1 MRALLLL
8 LALLSSVAHAA
19 DYYWL
24 ASYGTGTGQ
33 GATPKAAYLARCQS
47 MPADVSY
54 GMCKTAQFTLTRV
67 SDVQWIARSY
77 FANGT
82 MNEQFAINRRGD
94 TCPPGTTFDG
104 QTAECKGDPC
114 LPTVGQFIYHGH
126 TFRNLGADG
135 NPDIDPPIAICSN
148 ACQYT
153 HTFEAFGSKRKGD
166 EIEGSFKYKGNGVS
180 CTVSTT
186 NPSNFDQPPTK
197 PPMSPQQEYFSDK
210 SCDNWVTN
218 ADGTSSR
225 RCVSTNKYREPGK
238 LNCKYGAGAMVCNV
252 ATPSPNG
259 KETTVTETTDV
270 TLNPDGSKNTTTNT
284 STTTTTCK
292 GLSKCSTTTKNETKN
307 EGTNPDGSPGD
318 TETECTGDGCVPEE
332 EDDDGDDK
340 GEEEEEQEE
349 EGIPGPSRSLAK
361 GEQGNFDDANG
372 EWDQKIETAETT
384 LQQKVDQYANAFSGV
399 FDLNLGSAGGS
410 LPCEQVPV
418 TIGTTTQNLDMC
430 LERFSEPLSYLRFA
444 ILLAATALAAL
455 IILG

>member
-1 MRALLLL
+1 MRILLFL
-8 LALLSSVAHAA
+8 LALLSSASQAA
-19 DYYWL
+19 DYYW
-24 ASYGTGTGQ
+24 AYHSRTQQ
-33 GATPKAAYLARCQS
+33 GICITCQYPSPEAACAAYYAGYPNATGGR
-47 MPADVSY
+47 
-54 GMCKTAQFTLTRV
+54 TLTRL
-67 SDVQWIARSY
+67 SDQFR
-77 FANGT
+77 GT
-82 MNEQFAINRRGD
+82 NLYSCVFDVLPSSRVTTYIGRYGD
-94 TCPPGTTFDG
+94 ACQPG
-104 QTAECKGDPC
+104 QTYNEETAKCESDPC
-114 LPTVGQFIYHGH
+114 LPTVGQVIFHGH

-135 NPDIDPPIAICSN
+135 NPDTDPPIAICSN

-180 CTVSTT
+180 CTVSTN

-238 LNCKYGAGAMVCNV
+238 LNCQYGAGAMVCNV

-332 EDDDGDDK
+332 EDGDDK

-361 GEQGNFDDANG
+361 GEQGNFNDANSQ
-372 EWDQKIETAETT
+372 WDQKIETAETT
-384 LQQKVDQYANAFSGV
+384 LQQKVDQYANTFSGV
-399 FDLNLGSAGGS
+399 FDLNLGSGGGS

>member
-1 MRALLLL
+1 MRFLWLL
-8 LALLSSVAHAA
+8 LALFAFHAQAA
-19 DYYWL
+19 DYKWAVRGSAV
-24 ASYGTGTGQ
+24 ASQ
-33 GATPKAAYLARCQS
+33 H
-47 MPADVSY
+47 
-54 GMCKTAQFTLTRV
+54 FTDWKEACTEASKVVGGPWPTIGISPVANSTDKIVYCLYQRPQYPNGYYCSLDCYVTRV
-67 SDVQWIARSY
+67 
-77 FANGT
+77 
-82 MNEQFAINRRGD
+82 GD
-94 TCPPGTTFDG
+94 TCPTGTTWNP
-104 QTAECKGDPC
+104 TSRKCEGDPC
-114 LPTVGQFIYHGH
+114 LPTVGQVIYHGH

-135 NPDIDPPIAICSN
+135 NPDTDPPIAICSN

-180 CTVSTT
+180 CTVSSS

-332 EDDDGDDK
+332 EDGEDK

-361 GEQGNFDDANG
+361 GEQGNFNDANS

-384 LQQKVDQYANAFSGV
+384 LQQKVDQYADAFSGV
-399 FDLNLGSAGGS
+399 FDLNLGSGGGS

>member
-1 MRALLLL
+1 MRSAIFLLLSL
-8 LALLSSVAHAA
+8 CFAQAA
-19 DYYWL
+19 NAEVYYWKV
-24 ASYGTGTGQ
+24 AYTTYNGKGSS
-33 GATPKAAYLARCQS
+33 PEAAYQDACSRAPGCLTNGYNKPNQH
-47 MPADVSY
+47 
-54 GMCKTAQFTLTRV
+54 TLTKA
-67 SDVQWIARSY
+67 SATQWVIKEY
-77 FANGT
+77 FANGVFNQQMLAVRYGT
-82 MNEQFAINRRGD
+82 ECD
-94 TCPPGTTFDG
+94 PGTTFNESKG
-104 QTAECKGDPC
+104 VCEGDPC
-114 LPTVGQFIYHGH
+114 LPTVGQVIYHGH

-135 NPDIDPPIAICSN
+135 NPDTDPPIAICSN

-252 ATPSPNG
+252 AAPVPNG

-332 EDDDGDDK
+332 EDGDDK

-372 EWDQKIETAETT
+372 EWDQKIDTAEAT

-399 FDLNLGSAGGS
+399 FDLNLGSGGGS

-418 TIGTTTQNLDMC
+418 TIGTTTKNLDMC